1 MSTQI
6 VLHPKEGVDGKL
18 ELRRLLLEADYTRN
32 KSRGGKSLGWGLGDK
47 YERLEST
54 IKGKKLKPFK
64 LETHTIGNNRNNLG
78 AFFLALPNMAQQFF
92 SVKIPSMTR
101 RSSRDKVFVGR
112 LLSNALAVMCK
123 LIPGS
128 DDYVVYV
135 VYRGNP
141 YMVQKGLM
149 YPRKARNTEL
159 DVSAG
164 TLAMGVAKGVWDFVT
179 GAEESKP
186 RDGAIRVAT
195 VFSSYIATAR
205 QVYKSLKKNEKKR
218 GKSSH
223 RNTEKQEDE
232 YLDIFMPDC
241 QPHTWAISSN
251 GTFVLSPWKR
261 LAASTESRNTN
272 VRNMMNSLARTTS
285 PSARTASKANMGVG
299 TNRANMGVGATS
311 RNMGVGTNMANMGVG
326 ATSRNMGVEATFRN
340 RTHVLSNENLDKLQ
354 GMFNH
359 APVIQVPDPMEQL
372 EQLVQTHRNKR
383 SPTNEKH
390 ERFKAE
396 VDALYP
402 QGNSPNVLKEKAAN
416 TRQRAASVIQK
427 GFKQHMARKR

>member
-1 MSTQI
+1 MGHI
-6 VLHPKEGVDGKL
+6 VLQPL
-18 ELRRLLLEADYTRN
+18 
-32 KSRGGKSLGWGLGDK
+32 
-47 YERLEST
+47 
-54 IKGKKLKPFK
+54 
-64 LETHTIGNNRNNLG
+64 
-78 AFFLALPNMAQQFF
+78 
-92 SVKIPSMTR
+92 
-101 RSSRDKVFVGR
+101 
-112 LLSNALAVMCK
+112 
-123 LIPGS
+123 
-128 DDYVVYV
+128 
-135 VYRGNP
+135 
-141 YMVQKGLM
+141 
-149 YPRKARNTEL
+149 
-159 DVSAG
+159 
-164 TLAMGVAKGVWDFVT
+164 MGVAKGVWDFVT

-241 QPHTWAISSN
+241 QPPTQRSSPRAPGNAWAISSN

-285 PSARTASKANMGVG
+285 PSARTASKA
-299 TNRANMGVGATS
+299 
-311 RNMGVGTNMANMGVG
+311 NMGVGTNMANMGVG

-383 SPTNEKH
+383 SPPNEKY
-390 ERFKAE
+390 EKFKAE
-396 VDALYP
+396 VDALYT